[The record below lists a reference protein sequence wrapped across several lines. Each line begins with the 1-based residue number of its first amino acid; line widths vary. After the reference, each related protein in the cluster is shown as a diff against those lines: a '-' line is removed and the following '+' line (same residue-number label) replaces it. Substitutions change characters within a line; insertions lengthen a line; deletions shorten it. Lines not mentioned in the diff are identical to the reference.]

1 MNNLLLKKEVF
12 TMKREKVES
21 MINKIYK
28 ALIVLGIAVWAI
40 TGSMLDSQNWI
51 GFLAANIGSL
61 LFVILLC
68 YFLD

>member
-1 MNNLLLKKEVF
+1 
-12 TMKREKVES
+12 MKREKVES
-21 MINKIYK
+21 MINKICK

-51 GFLAANIGSL
+51 GFLAANTGSL